1 MLVCLT
7 ACTAPQ
13 GKKVAM
19 NEGLPPVATGPS
31 SEVTPMVPSSPV
43 TQVSTVTYDNRDSTI
58 GLHPARTITVTL
70 PSYNRNGYEWRLS
83 EIPDPSVLKMV
94 SNDRTPGPTLAQ
106 PGEQTMV
113 FEATGTGMVP
123 VKMWYGTLWASRMEE
138 NRPFEFIA
146 SVTPEPPKPAAK
158 KKSTKSKSKSKKT
171 TEKVAAQKTT

>member
-19 NEGLPPVATGPS
+19 NDGLPPVATGPS
-31 SEVTPMVPSSPV
+31 SQVTPMAPASTI
-43 TQVSTVTYDNRDSTI
+43 TQTSTVTYENRDTTV
-58 GLHPARTITVTL
+58 GLHPAKRITVTL

-83 EIPDPSVLKMV
+83 EIPDPSVLKLI
-94 SNDRTPGPTLAQ
+94 SQERTPGPTIAQ

-113 FEATGTGMVP
+113 FEAVGTGMVP

-138 NRPFEFIA
+138 NRPFEFVA
-146 SVTPEPPKPAAK
+146 SVTPEPPAPAK
-158 KKSTKSKSKSKKT
+158 KKSKSKSTKSKKST
-171 TEKVAAQKTT
+171 PKVAPKTA